1 MGDSTEQFD
10 VVVIGGGPA
19 GMLAAGRAG
28 ELGAKVALL
37 EKNDSLGRKLL
48 ITGKGRC
55 NITQAE
61 FNDAE
66 FIKTL
71 GKSGKFLFSSL
82 AAFGPEE
89 VIEFLEKRGLKT
101 KIERGG
107 RVFPVSN
114 RARDVLKI
122 LEKYLK
128 DNNVKIFYNAEVM
141 SFEQVDNRIGSV
153 ILKKVYPV
161 KSSQSEVAEGE
172 FNGDRIKS
180 INIGKNSITAQ
191 NYILCTG
198 GKAYPATGS
207 TGKGYE
213 WLKQIGHTI
222 ISPTPALVPLRT
234 KETWPQAA
242 QGLSLKNVG
251 VSLWQKGKKQTERFG
266 EMLFTH
272 WGVSG
277 PIILDLSHEAGELL
291 KKGQVELVIDLKPA
305 LNLEKL
311 DERLKRDCQLFSNK
325 NFRNYLPELL
335 PQKLINPII
344 ELSHI
349 APDRKINSL
358 HKDERKELA
367 KIVKNLKLTVTQLL
381 GFDQAIVTSGG
392 VALKEIDSKTLR
404 SRIVPNLF
412 LAGEIIDLDGPTGG
426 YNLQICWSTGYAAGT
441 YAAQL

>member
-1 MGDSTEQFD
+1 MTEQFD
-10 VVVIGGGPA
+10 VIVIGGGPA

-71 GKSGKFLFSSL
+71 GKKSLPANRRGKFLFSSL
-82 AAFGPEE
+82 SAFGPEE
-89 VIEFLEKRGLKT
+89 VIEFLEKRGLPT

-114 RARDVLKI
+114 RARDVLSV

-128 DNNVKIFYNAEVM
+128 ENKVQIFYNAEVM
-141 SFEQVDNRIGSV
+141 SFEQVDNRI
-153 ILKKVYPV
+153 
-161 KSSQSEVAEGE
+161 
-172 FNGDRIKS
+172 KS
-180 INIGKNSITAQ
+180 INIGKNSVTAQ

-207 TGKGYE
+207 IGDGYA
-213 WLKQIGHTI
+213 WAKQLGHTI
-222 ISPTPALVPLRT
+222 INPMPALVPLRT
-234 KETWPQAA
+234 KETWPKVA

-272 WGVSG
+272 FGVSG

-291 KKGQVELVIDLKPA
+291 KKGKVELLIDLKPA

-344 ELSHI
+344 ELSRI
-349 APDRKINSL
+349 APERKINSL
-358 HKDERKELA
+358 RKEERKALA
-367 KIVKNLKLTVTQLL
+367 KILKNLKLTITQLL
-381 GFDQAIVTSGG
+381 GFDHAIVTSGG

-404 SRIVPNLF
+404 SRIVSNLF

-441 YAAQL
+441 YAAKDKMV